1 MNEYNRLSYIRDFY
15 ELKQEEVASKL
26 GISREYYSSFETNR
40 EYIPLK
46 YLNEFCNIYNVDMDY
61 VFYLSDTKKR
71 KETYNIST
79 IDKKE
84 VGERLRLIMM
94 INHVTQQDIA
104 KVLNT
109 SQSTISAYKNGKT
122 LILTAFAI
130 QLAKKYHFSI
140 DWLVGRENKDNYI
153 NQKLK
158 Q

>member
-1 MNEYNRLSYIRDFY
+1 
-15 ELKQEEVASKL
+15 
-26 GISREYYSSFETNR
+26 
-40 EYIPLK
+40 
-46 YLNEFCNIYNVDMDY
+46 
-61 VFYLSDTKKR
+61 
-71 KETYNIST
+71 
-79 IDKKE
+79 
-84 VGERLRLIMM
+84 M